1 MANTA
6 GPVPKPT
13 AMEEFV
19 LETEQAVI
27 GLLLRNPGKV
37 RDMLEQVDERN
48 FAEDAHQS
56 IISGMKWLI
65 SQGKPVTPFSLP
77 PVLGPD
83 RKVTDTVTY
92 SQYIQNLL
100 TRSMMTT
107 AGMPLD
113 QLLQTIRDARIRR
126 DFRDVAVGL
135 SDAAL
140 DGGSDLQAAFHMA
153 AEQIDDIICTGIDKR
168 RRSLDAKA
176 LGDLVMDHM
185 EAGEQ
190 TWPTTGLTDLDQ
202 YLGGWPR
209 GQLSILAGRPGM
221 GKSAAATSFL
231 LRAAKAGHNCLFLSL
246 EMTGEQLGSRMLT
259 DLSFIQGSA
268 IYYDDIQHHRLD
280 EKQRERLR
288 TASQQLKGMPI
299 EVVDQRGLKLTD
311 IQAKARRRA
320 ATLDRKGER
329 LDVLFVDHIG
339 LVHASERYA
348 GNRVRELAEITD
360 TLATLAKELDCA
372 VVGLC
377 QLNRGVEKLENKR
390 PGLSD
395 LRDSGAIEEDASTVT
410 FVFRPAY
417 YLENT
422 REDDPN
428 KEKERLHKLDDC
440 RHLLEFVI
448 AKNRNGRVGVV
459 KTWVEIGAN
468 AIRNLSFGGGR

>member
-13 AMEEFV
+13 PMEEFV
-19 LETEQAVI
+19 LQTEQAVL
-27 GLLLRNPGKV
+27 GLFLRSPGPLKDALESIDD
-37 RDMLEQVDERN
+37 RD
-48 FAEDAHQS
+48 FAEEVHQS
-56 IISGMKWLI
+56 IIAAMRWLN
-65 SQGKPVTPFSLP
+65 SQGKPVTPFTLP

-83 RKVTDTVTY
+83 RKVCEGVTVGR
-92 SQYIQNLL
+92 YIQDLV
-100 TRSMMTT
+100 TKAMMTM
-107 AGMPLD
+107 AGVPLEHM
-113 QLLQTIRDARIRR
+113 LATLREARIRR
-126 DFRDVAVGL
+126 EFRDVAL
-135 SDAAL
+135 SLTDAAL
-140 DGGSDLQAAFHMA
+140 DGGSDLQAAFHTA

-168 RRSLDAKA
+168 RRSLNAKA
-176 LGDLVMDHM
+176 LGDLVIEHM

-231 LRAAKAGHNCLFLSL
+231 LRAAKAGHTCQFLSL

-259 DLSFIQGSA
+259 DLAFVAQNP

-280 EKQRERLR
+280 DRQRERLR
-288 TASQQLKGMPI
+288 AAKQQLDNLPI
-299 EVVDQRGLKLTD
+299 EVVDQRGLTLAD

-320 ATLDRKGER
+320 AALDRKGEQM
-329 LDVLFVDHIG
+329 DVLFVDHIG

-422 REDDPN
+422 REDDPT
-428 KEKERLHKLDDC
+428 KERERLQKLQES

-468 AIRNLSFGGGR
+468 AIRNLSYGG